1 MKKELLIVLL
11 SIVTTVSFS
20 QDILLF
26 QDGNKKEVTIL
37 EITPEIIKYQK
48 FNSSSKVVYS
58 ENKFDLIGVVFE
70 DGEFEKF
77 ETRKNNYSKSSNSN
91 LGDYGN
97 NMFFLAPIGPIFGYV
112 GIGYEHF
119 SKSGR
124 SSIRIPLI
132 LKIRENGLNYRPEY
146 SIGYEH
152 KFYPTGSSGNVRGF
166 LGFAEHFGV
175 LPISEYYYY
184 ENYDGNDYYYSDGH
198 ESSSYFFN
206 DTQFIGG
213 VQFHPSKLIN
223 ITLDAGLGLG
233 LLDFDESYPSYKIGL
248 NLGFRF

>member
-20 QDILLF
+20 QDVLLF
-26 QDGNKKEVTIL
+26 QDGNKKDVKIL
-37 EITPEIIKYQK
+37 EITPEIVKYQK
-48 FNSSSKVVYS
+48 FNSSSQVVYT

-77 ETRKNNYSKSSNSN
+77 ETIKSSYSKNRNSN

-97 NMFFLAPIGPIFGYV
+97 NMFFLAPIDPIFGYV

-119 SKSGR
+119 SKSGK
-124 SSIRIPLI
+124 SSVRIPLKFQI
-132 LKIRENGLNYRPEY
+132 FNNGLSENMF
-146 SIGYEH
+146 SIGYEQ
-152 KFYPTGSSGNVRGF
+152 KFFPTGSDGGVRGF
-166 LGFAEHFGV
+166 LGFAEHLGS
-175 LPISEYYYY
+175 IQIRNYYYY
-184 ENYDGNDYYYSDGH
+184 EYYDGWDTYYEEGYNYSD
-198 ESSSYFFN
+198 YFFS

-213 VQFHPSKLIN
+213 VQFQPNKLIN
-223 ITLDAGLGLG
+223 ITLDGGIGLG
-233 LLDFDESYPSYKIGL
+233 LLNFEETYLSYKIGF